1 MAPLDFL
8 HFDMD
13 TVDVD
18 SDDDTLCLLP
28 TGVSGRPGL
37 ARLLVAVLGGE
48 VEQEGEDEAE
58 QGRQGHRHHRAQP
71 RPGAAP
77 APLHTQGSRTLPT
90 SSQLFIRYFILL
102 DNATDS

>member
-8 HFDMD
+8 NFDMD
-13 TVDVD
+13 TGDAD
-18 SDDDTLCLLP
+18 CDDDTLCLP

-77 APLHTQGSRTLPT
+77 ATLHTHGYRTLPT
-90 SSQLFIRYFILL
+90 FSQLFIRYYILL